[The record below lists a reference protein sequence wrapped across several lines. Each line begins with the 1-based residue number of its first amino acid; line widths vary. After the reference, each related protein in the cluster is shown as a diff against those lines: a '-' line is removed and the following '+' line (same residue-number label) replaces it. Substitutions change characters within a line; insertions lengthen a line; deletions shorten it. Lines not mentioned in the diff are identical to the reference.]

1 MSKKDESYLSVARY
15 LATKSNERMMHGA
28 VIVKGGRVVGMGFNK
43 GKNSPFI
50 VPEDQ
55 IRSVCSRHAEVVA
68 IKDAKFNTKGAVMYV
83 ARVNR
88 HGADRNSKPCS
99 HCQSVMDA
107 AGIKRVVYTLEKV

>member
-28 VIVKGGRVVGMGFNK
+28 GNEKGGRVVGMGFNK